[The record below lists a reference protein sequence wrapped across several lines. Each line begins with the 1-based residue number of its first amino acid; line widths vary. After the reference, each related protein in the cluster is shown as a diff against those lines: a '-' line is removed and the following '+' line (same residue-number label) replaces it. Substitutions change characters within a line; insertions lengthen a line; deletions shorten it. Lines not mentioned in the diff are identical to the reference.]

1 MHGHNCCTRGKGV
14 CWGVCVCELTQ
25 YARNEPKAHFVE
37 VSKFSFKL
45 RLSHTHTQWVDNT
58 NTHVNLV
65 GRQEMTVIAIA
76 FACTHTHTHTHEERV
91 SFGSFLHHNYE
102 R

>member
-1 MHGHNCCTRGKGV
+1 M
-14 CWGVCVCELTQ
+14 CELTQ

-45 RLSHTHTQWVDNT
+45 RLSHTHSGSTT
-58 NTHVNLV
+58 HTHVNLV

-76 FACTHTHTHTHEERV
+76 FACTHTHSLTHMKKEFRSVRFYTTITSDE
-91 SFGSFLHHNYE
+91 
-102 R
+102 